1 MKVPRSVLE
10 RMRIAF
16 RPAGLSRVVPPSPT
30 LFRGGAFW
38 FCLFSCCRRRRDS
51 RHVAGCACPSQR
63 RDSAPLWRVQPAHQ
77 VDGPGSFES
86 TSTSCVPLDAP
97 EPADE
102 PAEKPACHARRSI
115 SERVPKEKSY
125 TTAFL
130 ASHMSSCCILDRTPA
145 AISLSFKV
153 ESHLQ

>member
-1 MKVPRSVLE
+1 MNACLSHF
-10 RMRIAF
+10 AF
-16 RPAGLSRVVPPSPT
+16 RCSVVSSHPYPT

-97 EPADE
+97 DQRMNQLGSQ
-102 PAEKPACHARRSI
+102 HAMHVEV
-115 SERVPKEKSY
+115 ERVRKEKSY

-145 AISLSFKV
+145 ALSLSFKV

>member
-1 MKVPRSVLE
+1 MNACLSHF
-10 RMRIAF
+10 AF
-16 RPAGLSRVVPPSPT
+16 RCSVVSSHPYPT

-102 PAEKPACHARRSI
+102 PAEKPACHARRSRESAEREKLGSPYGDVRAWSPLAPESKEDKGKI
-115 SERVPKEKSY
+115 SR
-125 TTAFL
+125 
-130 ASHMSSCCILDRTPA
+130 C
-145 AISLSFKV
+145 
-153 ESHLQ
+153 

>member
-1 MKVPRSVLE
+1 MNACLAHF
-10 RMRIAF
+10 AF
-16 RPAGLSRVVPPSPT
+16 RGSVVSSHPYPT

-38 FCLFSCCRRRRDS
+38 FCLSSCCRRRRDS

-145 AISLSFKV
+145 AISFSFKV

>member
-1 MKVPRSVLE
+1 MNACLSHL
-10 RMRIAF
+10 AF
-16 RPAGLSRVVPPSPT
+16 RGSVVSSHPYPT

-130 ASHMSSCCILDRTPA
+130 ASHVSRTRPNVCGNLVQRQ
-145 AISLSFKV
+145 SR
-153 ESHLQ
+153 